1 MEIKEALYAMFTD
14 DPLNWFKWGVVFFVL
29 IAGYVVAIPLYKKI
43 SYRLSWD
50 RKRDIAIS
58 RNHVVE
64 ATLLKKHPQGE
75 VANYNWRATY
85 QYFINGKKK
94 EYNAYFK
101 HPMTPPLK
109 LSLYYLNSPNRLFSY
124 DEYHWESHKGLILF
138 PFIFLPWILAAAM
151 IFLLQ
156 IEIPGR

>member
-64 ATLLKKHPQGE
+64 ATLLKKH
-75 VANYNWRATY
+75 